1 MIKYNDIKK
10 LVRDV
15 DSISRNVMSAA
26 VDEAISIFPLDT
38 LIPITTIGEDDK
50 MFEYTPKDREYIFG
64 ANGVQPASCSSTPTD
79 VGTSGGEKIK
89 GLTHL
94 YEIGYSICMN
104 ECKPATLEEEIY
116 KKEKASA
123 TALLYMLYQ
132 QLWYGV
138 PELMQYGLL
147 NHPLIEVLQS
157 PVAKFKGP
165 EQCGSSDGNCGST
178 KWEHKTPNEIMKEL
192 RSAMRLFTD
201 PQITMS
207 ENAYNNSM
215 GVMDEALIN
224 NGKYGALRYEIIQ
237 DLLSKQK
244 TLGFTGDISYFP
256 ELDSH
261 PDFNNQDLAIV
272 YDRGS
277 LELTASDI
285 LWRGADHDLKNV
297 KVFRQMRTGG
307 LIVNYSDA
315 IKIIVGV

>member
-1 MIKYNDIKK
+1 MIRYNDIKA

-15 DSISRNVMSAA
+15 DRISRNVMPSAVNA
-26 VDEAISIFPLDT
+26 AIENFPVDT
-38 LIPITTIGEDDK
+38 LVPITTIDEDEK
-50 MFEYTPKDREYIFG
+50 MFEYTPKDRSYIFG
-64 ANGVQPASCSSTPTD
+64 ANGVQPASCSSTPVD
-79 VGTSGGEKIK
+79 VETSSGDTIR

-94 YEIGYSICMN
+94 YESGYSICMS
-104 ECKPATLEEEIY
+104 ECKPNSLEELIY
-116 KKEKASA
+116 EKEFAVA
-123 TALLYMLYQ
+123 TALLYMIYQ

-138 PELMQYGLL
+138 PELMQYGLI
-147 NHPLIEVLQS
+147 NHPLIEVIQS
-157 PVAKFKGP
+157 PVAQFKGP
-165 EQCGSSDGNCGST
+165 ERCGGADNCGST

-201 PQITMS
+201 PQISMS

-215 GVMDEALIN
+215 GVMDDALIN

-244 TLGFTGDISYFP
+244 ALGFTGDISYFP

-261 PDFNNQDLAIV
+261 ADFDNKDIAIV

-277 LELTASDI
+277 LDLMVSPI
-285 LWRGADHDLKNV
+285 LWRGSDHDLKNV
-297 KVFRQMRTGG
+297 KVFRQVRSGG
-307 LIVNYSDA
+307 LRVKNSDA